1 MIRKICP
8 LLIVSIALAGAANAP
23 QGNPLETV
31 LTGNYSHSTGFE
43 AEANVLD
50 WNIDRGEHF
59 EQVLAAIRKTKPDLC
74 IFQEVDLRARRSG
87 RKDVAKELAEET
99 GMNYAWGPEFREL
112 SQGTQDEP
120 AYHGQATLTMLP
132 IRSAR
137 VLRFVH
143 QTSFWKPRAF
153 LSSALPIFQRREGG
167 RVALITE
174 LENGGRTIVVYNVHL
189 ESKFYDQLRLQ
200 QINEVLADAER
211 YPPGTAV
218 IIAGDFNAVGRD
230 ASVIP
235 RVREAGYR
243 SAFGD
248 QRVRT
253 HMIGGALD
261 WVFVKGDVQF
271 DSPKVLH
278 NLHASDHDA
287 ISVGLRF

>member
-1 MIRKICP
+1 MISKAFT
-8 LLIVSIALAGAANAP
+8 LLALSITLSVAANAP
-23 QGNPLETV
+23 QSNALETV
-31 LTGNYSHSTGFE
+31 VTGNYSHSTAFE
-43 AEANVLD
+43 PETSVLD

-59 EQVLAAIRKTKPDLC
+59 DRILAAIRKTKPEVC
-74 IFQEVDLRARRSG
+74 IFQEVDLGARRSG
-87 RKDVAKELAEET
+87 RKDIAKELAEEA
-99 GMNYAWGPEFREL
+99 GMNYAFVPEFREL
-112 SQGTQDEP
+112 SQGAQDQP

-143 QTSFWKPRAF
+143 QTSFWKPRPF

-174 LENGGRTIVVYNVHL
+174 LDDGPRTVVIYNVHL
-189 ESKFYDQLRLQ
+189 ESKLYDHLRLQ
-200 QINEVLADAER
+200 QMNEILADAER
-211 YPPGTAV
+211 YPASTPV
-218 IIAGDFNAVGRD
+218 IIAGDLNSVGD
-230 ASVIP
+230 SAVIP
-235 RVREAGYR
+235 RLREAGYR

-253 HMIGGALD
+253 HFIGGALD
-261 WVFVKGDVQF
+261 WVFVRGQVQF
-271 DSPKVLH
+271 ANPKVLH